1 MATRL
6 LWGRREREIE
16 QILRSDKGQGMC
28 GEGGGKKRSGQ
39 ADKKGKVKKKEGGS
53 DRKARQKTRQK
64 ARRGVRVDETGSGG
78 QRRGEN
84 ERAMGQKSDERTTE
98 AVGATRN
105 GAEAAGPLIGGS
117 ARLSAMAY
125 LSACH

>member
-1 MATRL
+1 VGKGGVKKEV
-6 LWGRREREIE
+6 GR
-16 QILRSDKGQGMC
+16 QIRKEKLR
-28 GEGGGKKRSGQ
+28 
-39 ADKKGKVKKKEGGS
+39 KKEGGS
-53 DRKARQKTRQK
+53 DRTARQKTRQK